1 MELTKLGDIAT
12 ISTGFPFDG
21 NKYTTDGI
29 RVVRGENIGQGVLHW
44 EQRVDKRWND
54 TTEKLTPYW
63 LLFGDI
69 IMQMDGNIGKNIAR
83 VNTEEPLLIAQRV
96 ACVRAKQ
103 GYSQE
108 YIYGILRSNTFYQ
121 YISKCTTGTSIQH
134 VSLQQIA
141 DFSFPFHNQT
151 EQQTIGQL
159 LYSFDRKIELNR
171 QINQNLPDH
180 SSAMATTHCAA

>member
-69 IMQMDGNIGKNIAR
+69 IMQMDGNIGK
-83 VNTEEPLLIAQRV
+83 
-96 ACVRAKQ
+96 
-103 GYSQE
+103 
-108 YIYGILRSNTFYQ
+108 IL
-121 YISKCTTGTSIQH
+121 
-134 VSLQQIA
+134 
-141 DFSFPFHNQT
+141 P
-151 EQQTIGQL
+151 E
-159 LYSFDRKIELNR
+159 
-171 QINQNLPDH
+171 
-180 SSAMATTHCAA
+180 